1 MSATRQSQG
10 DGAARPANDAAAA
23 QGRPCDEAE
32 GQPLFTPLARSLPAT
47 VPFAGPEMMER
58 RMGVRFKARL
68 GANESVFGPSLKVVE
83 AMAAAAQGTWSYGD
97 LEHFE
102 LRGAIAE
109 LIGVRPE
116 NITVGEGID
125 GLLGHLVRLTC
136 EPGDTVVTSHGA
148 YPTFNYHVAGHGAA
162 LDTVPYDA
170 NDREDIDAL
179 IARAQVMRPK
189 LLYFSNPDNPTG
201 SFHEAEAVE
210 RLIEGTPQETILI
223 LDEAYCDLAPP
234 SALPPSNLMRP
245 NLLRFRTLSKAY
257 GMAGAR
263 LGYAFGKPETV
274 AQFDKVRNHFG
285 VSRVTQ
291 AGALAAIEDQ
301 GYLREAIAKITAAR
315 EKLARIARRHGL
327 TPLPSATNFVAI
339 DCGGDGDHA
348 RAVLAAILKR
358 GVFIRMPGVAPLD
371 RMIRVTVGPDE
382 DLALFDQALG
392 EALAEVGPP
401 STPGDKRSARPR
413 A

>member
-1 MSATRQSQG
+1 MSATRQMNEKDAMPAG
-10 DGAARPANDAAAA
+10 DGIDT
-23 QGRPCDEAE
+23 QGEAHLPS
-32 GQPLFTPLARSLPAT
+32 GRPLFTPLARSLPAT
-47 VPFAGPEMMER
+47 VPFVGPEMLER
-58 RMGVRFKARL
+58 RTGIRFKARL
-68 GANESVFGPSLKVVE
+68 GANESVFGPSPKVVE
-83 AMAAAAQGTWSYGD
+83 AMASAACDTWFYGD

-109 LIGVRPE
+109 LIGVKAE

-148 YPTFNYHVAGHGAA
+148 YPTFNYHVAGHGAV

-170 NDREDIDAL
+170 HDREDIDAL
-179 IARAQVMRPK
+179 IARANAGRPK

-201 SFHEAEAVE
+201 SHHEAADVE
-210 RLIEGTPQETILI
+210 RLIARTPEETILI
-223 LDEAYCDLAPP
+223 LDEAYCDLAPA
-234 SALPPSNLMRP
+234 SALPLSTLMRP
-245 NLLRFRTLSKAY
+245 NLIRFRTLSKAY

-263 LGYAFGKPETV
+263 LGYAFGEADAV

-291 AGALAAIEDQ
+291 AGALAAIMDQ
-301 GYLREAIAKITAAR
+301 AYLREAIGKIERAR
-315 EKLARIARRHGL
+315 EMLADIARRHGL

-339 DCGGDGDHA
+339 DCGGDGDYA
-348 RAVLAAILKR
+348 RAVLQAVLKR

-382 DLALFDQALG
+382 DLALFDVALG

-401 STPGDKRSARPR
+401 TGTP
-413 A
+413 

>member
-1 MSATRQSQG
+1 MSATRQTNEKS
-10 DGAARPANDAAAA
+10 AIAANDGVDAP
-23 QGRPCDEAE
+23 GEARQPS
-32 GQPLFTPLARSLPAT
+32 GLPLFTPLARSLPAT
-47 VPFAGPEMMER
+47 VPFVGPEMLER
-58 RMGVRFKARL
+58 RTGIRFKARL
-68 GANESVFGPSLKVVE
+68 GANESVFGPSPKVVE
-83 AMAAAAQGTWSYGD
+83 AMAATASDTWFYGD

-102 LRGAIAE
+102 LRGAIAA
-109 LIGVRPE
+109 LIGVQPE

-148 YPTFNYHVAGHGAA
+148 YPTFNYHVAGHAA
-162 LDTVPYDA
+162 VLHTVPYGAD
-170 NDREDIDAL
+170 DREDIDAL
-179 IARAQVMRPK
+179 IAQAQEKRPK

-201 SFHEAEAVE
+201 SYHEAEAVE
-210 RLIEGTPQETILI
+210 RLIAGTPEETILI
-223 LDEAYCDLAPP
+223 LDEAYCDLAPA
-234 SALPPSNLMRP
+234 SALPPSTLMRP

-263 LGYAFGKPETV
+263 LGYAFGEPDAV

-301 GYLREAIAKITAAR
+301 AYLGEAIGKIVRAR
-315 EKLARIARRHGL
+315 EKLADIARRHGL

-339 DCGGDGDHA
+339 DCGGDGDYA
-348 RAVLAAILKR
+348 RAVLQSVLKR

-371 RMIRVTVGPDE
+371 RMIRVTVGPDA
-382 DLALFDQALG
+382 DLALFDHALG

-401 STPGDKRSARPR
+401 TRNT
-413 A
+413 